1 MLRPT
6 GVSPAGHHQ
15 YGKNFVPALWY

>member
-1 MLRPT
+1 MLHPA

-15 YGKNFVPALWY
+15 YGKIFVPGLWY